1 MDTKKGPYLVIKS
14 RTVYKSHLLD
24 IQEDQVIKPDGK
36 EAMFTVINY
45 LPGVSVVV
53 LNRKNEIYL
62 IKEFYYALN
71 DYGLQLPSG
80 EIEEGETPLQSA
92 QKELKEETG
101 ISAKQWV
108 DLGLIHPFTTFI
120 KSPAHLFL
128 AYDINEIGDHEIETS
143 VIAISFE
150 EAYKMALD
158 GKISHAQSFVALIKA
173 MSYIK
178 KHPEVANA

>member
-1 MDTKKGPYLVIKS
+1 MNTKKGPYLVIKS
-14 RTVYKSHLLD
+14 RTVYKSNWME
-24 IQEDQVIKPDGK
+24 IKEDNVIKPDNK
-36 EAMFTVINY
+36 EAVFTTIDY
-45 LPGVSVVV
+45 LPGVSIVA

-62 IKEFYYALN
+62 IKEYYYVLE

-80 EIEEGETPLQSA
+80 GIEAGETPLQAA

-101 ISAKQWV
+101 VHAKQWV
-108 DLGLIHPFTTFI
+108 DLGIIHPLTMFI
-120 KSPAHLFL
+120 KTPAHLFL
-128 AYDINEIGDHEIETS
+128 AYDINQIEEQEEGIGVLT
-143 VIAISFE
+143 VSFE
-150 EAYKMALD
+150 EAYKMALE